1 TLNGNP
7 IAAVAGLATLGE
19 LRKPGAYERLHAAG
33 RRLRDGLADLVKR
46 SGLPAQVIGES
57 TVFDIVFT
65 DKPVTDY
72 RSLLTADGTRLKAFN
87 AECLRRGVCKGREK
101 LYMSLAHS
109 DEDIAK
115 TLEAFEGALAALPRS
130 APGARA

>member
-1 TLNGNP
+1 MASRASNVL
-7 IAAVAGLATLGE
+7 AMMLGLAVRIDGCDWPHGVFCSHACPTL
-19 LRKPGAYERLHAAG
+19 AATF
-33 RRLRDGLADLVKR
+33 
-46 SGLPAQVIGES
+46 S
-57 TVFDIVFT
+57 
-65 DKPVTDY
+65 
-72 RSLLTADGTRLKAFN
+72 SLLTADGTRLKAFN

-130 APGARA
+130 APGTRA